1 MHPTIQLALRAVR
14 SVGEHYEYVAERLD
28 LARIDN
34 AVAELLSNCGWR
46 VEQAL
51 ERQLVRAHP
60 DATFQGRNI
69 QLKGSGD
76 MTWIVNPLL
85 GYENLGRAYPA
96 YGISVAIYL
105 KTKLEHVIIFNPA
118 TEQEFI
124 ASRGRGATLNGRRI
138 RVTSGWKAEQAT
150 LAFPLPTL
158 ELREQLL
165 AVYANLVPNL
175 GVQNLVASG
184 CTALDICAIAAGQLD
199 AGIFLGA
206 DEAELAPALL
216 VLKEAGG
223 LFGDLTGAPSLDR
236 EGRLLVTNP
245 KAFRQLVSQLKPH
258 LS

>member
-14 SVGEHYEYVAERLD
+14 SVSEHYEYVAERLD
-28 LARIDN
+28 IARVDN
-34 AVAELLSNCGWR
+34 AIAELLSNCGWR

-69 QLKGSGD
+69 QLKGSGE
-76 MTWIVNPLL
+76 MTWVVNPLL

-105 KTKLEHVIIFNPA
+105 KDKLEHVIIFNPA

-138 RVTSGWKAEQAT
+138 RVTSGWKPEQAT
-150 LAFPLPTL
+150 LAFPLPAI
-158 ELREQLL
+158 EMREQLL

-206 DEAELAPALL
+206 DETELAPALL

-258 LS
+258 LI

>member
-14 SVGEHYEYVAERLD
+14 SVTEHYEYVAERLD
-28 LARIDN
+28 LARVDN
-34 AVAELLSNCGWR
+34 AVAELLNNCGWR

-60 DATFQGRNI
+60 DASFQGRNI
-69 QLKGSGD
+69 QADGSGE
-76 MTWIVNPLL
+76 MTWAVNPLL
-85 GYENLGRAYPA
+85 GYENLGRGYPSYA
-96 YGISVAIYL
+96 LSVAIYL
-105 KTKLEHVIIFNPA
+105 RNKLEHVIIFNPA

-138 RVTSGWKAEQAT
+138 RVLSGWNAQQAA
-150 LAFPLPTL
+150 LAFPLPTSKM
-158 ELREQLL
+158 REQLL
-165 AVYANLVPNL
+165 GVYCNLLPHL
-175 GVQNLVASG
+175 EVQDLVTSG

-199 AGIFLGA
+199 AGIFLGI
-206 DEAELAPALL
+206 DEVELAPALL

-223 LFGDLTGAPSLDR
+223 LHGDVTGAPALDR

-245 KAFRQLVSQLKPH
+245 KAFRQLVGQLKPH

>member
-14 SVGEHYEYVAERLD
+14 SVGEHYEYVSERLD
-28 LARIDN
+28 LARVDN
-34 AVAELLSNCGWR
+34 ALTELLENCGRR

-60 DATFQGRNI
+60 DASFQGRSV

-76 MTWIVNPLL
+76 MSWVVNPLL
-85 GYENLGRAYPA
+85 GYENLERGYPA
-96 YGISVAIYL
+96 FALSLAIFL
-105 KTKLEHVIIFNPA
+105 RGKLEHVIIFNPA
-118 TEQEFI
+118 TGQEYL

-138 RVTSGWKAEQAT
+138 RVLSGWKAEKAAV
-150 LAFPLPTL
+150 AFPLPAA
-158 ELREQLL
+158 ELRQQLFP
-165 AVYANLVPNL
+165 VYLNLLPQVGMQAL
-175 GVQNLVASG
+175 HASG
-184 CTALDICAIAAGQLD
+184 CVALDICAVAAGQLE

-206 DEAELAPALL
+206 DESELAPALL

-223 LFGDLTGAPSLDR
+223 LYGDLSGAPALTA

-258 LS
+258 LV

>member
-76 MTWIVNPLL
+76 MTWVVNPLL

-105 KTKLEHVIIFNPA
+105 KEKLEHVIIFNPA

-223 LFGDLTGAPSLDR
+223 LSGDLTGAPSLDR

>member
-14 SVGEHYEYVAERLD
+14 SVDEHYEYVAERLD
-28 LARIDN
+28 LARVDN
-34 AVAELLSNCGWR
+34 TVAELLNNCGWR

-60 DATFQGRNI
+60 DASFQGRNI
-69 QLKGSGD
+69 QLSGSGD
-76 MTWIVNPLL
+76 MTWAVNPLL

-105 KTKLEHVIIFNPA
+105 KDKLEHVIIFNPA

-124 ASRGRGATLNGRRI
+124 SSRGRGATLNGRRI
-138 RVTSGWKAEQAT
+138 RVTSGWKAEKAT
-150 LAFPLPTL
+150 LAFPFPTTK
-158 ELREQLL
+158 LREQLL
-165 AVYANLVPNL
+165 PVYANLVLNL
-175 GVQNLVASG
+175 GVKDVLASG

-223 LFGDLTGAPSLDR
+223 LYGDLTGAPALDK

-245 KAFRQLVSQLKPH
+245 KAFRQLVGQLKPH
-258 LS
+258 LI

>member
-14 SVGEHYEYVAERLD
+14 SVDEHYEYVAERLD
-28 LARIDN
+28 LARVDN
-34 AVAELLSNCGWR
+34 TVAELLNNCGWR

-60 DATFQGRNI
+60 DASFQGRNI
-69 QLKGSGD
+69 QLSGSGD
-76 MTWIVNPLL
+76 MTWAVNPLL

-105 KTKLEHVIIFNPA
+105 KDKLEHVIIFNPA

-138 RVTSGWKAEQAT
+138 RVTSGWKAEKAT
-150 LAFPLPTL
+150 LAFPFPAAK
-158 ELREQLL
+158 LREQLL
-165 AVYANLVPNL
+165 PVYANLVLNL
-175 GVQNLVASG
+175 GVKDVLASG

-223 LFGDLTGAPSLDR
+223 LYGDLTGAPALDK

-245 KAFRQLVSQLKPH
+245 KAFRQLVGQLKPH
-258 LS
+258 LI

>member
-14 SVGEHYEYVAERLD
+14 SVDEHYEYVAERLD
-28 LARIDN
+28 LARVDN
-34 AVAELLSNCGWR
+34 TVAELLNNCGWR

-60 DATFQGRNI
+60 DASFQGRNI
-69 QLKGSGD
+69 QLSGSGD
-76 MTWIVNPLL
+76 MTWAVNPLL

-105 KTKLEHVIIFNPA
+105 KDKLEHVIIFNPA

-138 RVTSGWKAEQAT
+138 RVTSGWKAEKAT
-150 LAFPLPTL
+150 LAFPFPTTK
-158 ELREQLL
+158 LREQLL
-165 AVYANLVPNL
+165 PVYANLVPNL
-175 GVQNLVASG
+175 GVKDVLASG

-223 LFGDLTGAPSLDR
+223 LYGDLTGAPALDK

-245 KAFRQLVSQLKPH
+245 KAFRQLVGQLKPH
-258 LS
+258 LI

>member
-14 SVGEHYEYVAERLD
+14 SVDEHYEYVAERLD
-28 LARIDN
+28 LARVDN
-34 AVAELLSNCGWR
+34 TVAELLNNCGWR

-60 DATFQGRNI
+60 DASFQGRNI
-69 QLKGSGD
+69 QLSGSGD
-76 MTWIVNPLL
+76 MTWAANPLL

-96 YGISVAIYL
+96 YGISVATYL
-105 KTKLEHVIIFNPA
+105 KDKLEHVIIFNPA

-138 RVTSGWKAEQAT
+138 RVTSGWKAEKAT
-150 LAFPLPTL
+150 LAFPFPAAK
-158 ELREQLL
+158 LREQLL
-165 AVYANLVPNL
+165 PVYANLLPNL
-175 GVQNLVASG
+175 GVKDMVASG

-206 DEAELAPALL
+206 DEAELSPALL

-223 LFGDLTGAPSLDR
+223 LYGDLTGAPALDK

-245 KAFRQLVSQLKPH
+245 KAFRQLVGQLKPH
-258 LS
+258 LI

>member
-14 SVGEHYEYVAERLD
+14 SVTEHYEYVAERLD

-34 AVAELLSNCGWR
+34 AIAELLGNCGQR

-60 DATFQGRNI
+60 DASFQGRNI
-69 QLKGSGD
+69 QLKGSGE
-76 MTWIVNPLL
+76 MTWAINPLL
-85 GYENLGRAYPA
+85 GYENLGRGYPA
-96 YGISVAIYL
+96 YALSVAIYL
-105 KTKLEHVIIFNPA
+105 RDKLEHVIIFNPA

-138 RVTSGWKAEQAT
+138 RVLSGWKGKQAA
-150 LAFPLPTL
+150 LAFPLPTVKM
-158 ELREQLL
+158 RDQLL
-165 AVYANLVPNL
+165 QVYANLLPQL
-175 GVQNLVASG
+175 DVQDIVSSG

-199 AGIFLGA
+199 AGIFLGV
-206 DEAELAPALL
+206 DEDDLAPALL

-223 LFGDLTGAPSLDR
+223 LHGDLTGAPTLDR

-245 KAFRQLVSQLKPH
+245 KAFRQLVGQLKPH
-258 LS
+258 LI

>member
-14 SVGEHYEYVAERLD
+14 SVDEHYEYVAERLD
-28 LARIDN
+28 LARVDN
-34 AVAELLSNCGWR
+34 TVAELLNNCGWR

-60 DATFQGRNI
+60 DASFQGRNI
-69 QLKGSGD
+69 QLSGSGD
-76 MTWIVNPLL
+76 MTWAVNPLL

-105 KTKLEHVIIFNPA
+105 KEKLEHVIIFNPA

-138 RVTSGWKAEQAT
+138 RVTSGWKAEKAT
-150 LAFPLPTL
+150 LAFPFPAAK
-158 ELREQLL
+158 LREQLL
-165 AVYANLVPNL
+165 PVYANLLPNL
-175 GVQNLVASG
+175 GVKDMVASG

-223 LFGDLTGAPSLDR
+223 LYGDLTGAPALDKER
-236 EGRLLVTNP
+236 RLLVTNP
-245 KAFRQLVSQLKPH
+245 KAFRQLVGQLKPH
-258 LS
+258 LI